1 MSTEAIKN
9 RINGAKPYV
18 VSQTESITPPLR
30 SLNMRELLE
39 LKIPPREMILN
50 PILPAQGLVMLYA
63 PRGIGKTH
71 VALWMAYTIAC
82 GGEMFGNRWQCEKP
96 RKVLFIDGEMPIN
109 TLQERLSHIV
119 SSSAKEL
126 EEVGN
131 LKIITPDCQDIGIPD
146 LSTLSE
152 QEWLDPH
159 LDGIDLLILDNLSA
173 LCRSGRENESESWNP
188 LQSWLLKLRRKGI
201 SVLFVHHAGKGGNQ
215 RGTSKK
221 EDILDTVIVLR
232 KPNDY
237 DQREGARFEVHYEKA
252 RGFYGDEA
260 KSFEAQLKGEK
271 GTMTWHVS
279 EIEDLQANKV
289 IGLHK
294 DGLKQREIAQEL
306 GMGLG
311 SVNRW
316 IKRAKEE
323 GKVE

>member
-1 MSTEAIKN
+1 MSIANVNEI
-9 RINGAKPYV
+9 IDGAKSYV
-18 VSQTESITPPLR
+18 TLQAEETRPPLR
-30 SLNMRELLE
+30 SLNVRELLE
-39 LKIPPREMILN
+39 LEIPPREMILN

-82 GGEMFGNRWQCEKP
+82 GDAMFGHKWKCEKP
-96 RKVLFIDGEMPIN
+96 RKVLFVDGEMPAS
-109 TLQERLSHIV
+109 TLQERLSRIV
-119 SSSAKEL
+119 LSSEKEL
-126 EEVGN
+126 EDVGN
-131 LKIITPDCQDIGIPD
+131 LKIITPDCQEIGTPD
-146 LSTLSE
+146 LSTLAG

-159 LDGIDLLILDNLSA
+159 LTGINLLILDNLSC
-173 LCRSGRENESESWNP
+173 LCRSGRENESESWTL
-188 LQSWLLKLRRKGI
+188 LQGWLLNLRRKGI

-237 DQREGARFEVHYEKA
+237 DPKEGARFEVHYEKA

-260 KSFEAQLKGEK
+260 RPFEACLREENGK
-271 GTMTWHVS
+271 MTWQIQ
-279 EIEDLQANKV
+279 EIEHLQANRV
-289 IGLHK
+289 FSLHK

-306 GMGLG
+306 GLGLG
-311 SVNRW
+311 TVNRW

-323 GKVE
+323 GKVT